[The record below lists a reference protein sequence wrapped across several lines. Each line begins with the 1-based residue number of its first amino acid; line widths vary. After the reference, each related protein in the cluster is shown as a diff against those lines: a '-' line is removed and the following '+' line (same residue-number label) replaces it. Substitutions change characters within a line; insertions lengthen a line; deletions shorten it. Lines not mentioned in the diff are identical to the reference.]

1 METGKAILI
10 GRENFGRFGVK
21 TRDIAGL
28 QSDDC
33 TEEKSQFYWSIKC
46 SLVCHTNKLCSLPL
60 RTPERVSMPNS
71 IKRML
76 INFS

>member
-21 TRDIAGL
+21 IRASAGL

-33 TEEKSQFYWSIKC
+33 TEEKSQF
-46 SLVCHTNKLCSLPL
+46 
-60 RTPERVSMPNS
+60 
-71 IKRML
+71 
-76 INFS
+76 F

>member
-10 GRENFGRFGVK
+10 GRENFGRFGDK
-21 TRDIAGL
+21 TRDSAGL

-33 TEEKSQFYWSIKC
+33 IEEKSRFCWLIKC

-60 RTPERVSMPNS
+60 RTPERGYLPNS